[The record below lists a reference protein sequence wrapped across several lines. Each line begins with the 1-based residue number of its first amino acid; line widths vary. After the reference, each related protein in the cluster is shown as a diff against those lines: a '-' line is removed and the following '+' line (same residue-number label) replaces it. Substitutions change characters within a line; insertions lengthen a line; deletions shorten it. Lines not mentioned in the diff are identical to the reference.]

1 MERPGKPRHRREGR
15 RLSEREVSES
25 NLRTIERCLD
35 FARHDTGN
43 GRREPALCLRR
54 VVVKLA
60 RMTRAL
66 TGMTSL
72 DYYGIEELLTEEER
86 AARDG
91 ARRFVQ
97 EEVVREIVPFHR
109 AGKFPDHLIPRMGAL
124 GFYAPY
130 LKGNGCAGLSYTAY
144 GLIMQELERADSGL
158 RSLASVQG
166 PLVIH
171 AIHSFATPEQQV
183 RWLPGLVSGKLIGCF
198 ALTEHG
204 HGSDPG
210 GMETSAKREG
220 DHYILNGS
228 KCWIGNASIAD
239 IKVVWAKDGDGRVGG
254 FVVEKDAPG
263 FRAHDI
269 EGKFSLRMSRTSEC
283 WFENCRIPG
292 ENRLPKASGLG
303 APLSC
308 LSHARA
314 GIAWGVIGAAIDCY
328 ETALAYAKSREQ
340 FGRPIAGFQ
349 LVQQKLVW
357 MAQEITKAQLLA
369 LRLTR
374 MMEVGSARPA
384 QISLAKRNNVW
395 MALECARK
403 GRDILGAA
411 GITDRYPVI
420 RHLMNL
426 ETVSTYE
433 GTHDIHTLVVGRDIT
448 GINAFGG

>member
-1 MERPGKPRHRREGR
+1 
-15 RLSEREVSES
+15 
-25 NLRTIERCLD
+25 
-35 FARHDTGN
+35 
-43 GRREPALCLRR
+43 
-54 VVVKLA
+54 
-60 RMTRAL
+60 
-66 TGMTSL
+66 MTSL
-72 DYYGIEELLTEEER
+72 DYYNIEELLTDEER
-86 AARDG
+86 AARDR
-91 ARRFVQ
+91 ARHFVQ
-97 EEVVREIVPFHR
+97 EEVLSEIVPCHR
-109 AGKFPDHLIPRMGAL
+109 TGKFPDRLIPRMGEL

-130 LKGNGCAGLSYTAY
+130 LKEHRCACMSYTAY

-166 PLVIH
+166 SLTIQ
-171 AIHSFATPEQQV
+171 AIHSFGSPEQQT
-183 RWLPGLVSGKLIGCF
+183 RWLPGLVSGERVGCF

-204 HGSDPG
+204 HGSDPS
-210 GMETSAKREG
+210 GMETRARRDG

-239 IKVVWAKDGDGRVGG
+239 VKVVWAKDDDDRVGG
-254 FVVEKDAPG
+254 FVVEKDTPG
-263 FRAHDI
+263 FRAQDI

-283 WFENCRIPG
+283 WFENCRIPA
-292 ENRLPKASGLG
+292 ENRLPKAEDLK

-308 LSHARA
+308 LTYARV

-328 ETALAYAKSREQ
+328 ETALAYAKEREQ

-357 MAQEITKAQLLA
+357 VAQEITKAQLLA

-374 MMEVGSARPA
+374 LMEMGSARPA

-395 MALECARK
+395 MALECARIA
-403 GRDILGAA
+403 RDILGAA

-426 ETVSTYE
+426 ESVFTYE
-433 GTHDIHTLVVGRDIT
+433 GTHDIHTLIVGRDIT
-448 GINAFGG
+448 GINAFAS

>member
-1 MERPGKPRHRREGR
+1 
-15 RLSEREVSES
+15 
-25 NLRTIERCLD
+25 
-35 FARHDTGN
+35 
-43 GRREPALCLRR
+43 
-54 VVVKLA
+54 
-60 RMTRAL
+60 
-66 TGMTSL
+66 
-72 DYYGIEELLTEEER
+72 
-86 AARDG
+86 
-91 ARRFVQ
+91 
-97 EEVVREIVPFHR
+97 
-109 AGKFPDHLIPRMGAL
+109 
-124 GFYAPY
+124 
-130 LKGNGCAGLSYTAY
+130 
-144 GLIMQELERADSGL
+144 MQELERGDSGL

-166 PLVIH
+166 ALAIH
-171 AIHSFATPEQQV
+171 AIHSFGSPEQQA
-183 RWLPGLVSGKLIGCF
+183 RWLPGLISGERVGCF
-198 ALTEHG
+198 ALTEHS

-210 GMETSAKREG
+210 GMETHATRDG
-220 DHYILNGS
+220 DYYVLNGS

-239 IKVVWAKDGDGRVGG
+239 VKVVWAKDDDGRVGG

-263 FRAHDI
+263 LRAQDI

-283 WFENCRIPG
+283 WFENCRIPAA
-292 ENRLPKASGLG
+292 NRLPKASGLA

-328 ETALAYAKSREQ
+328 ETALDYAKSREQ

-357 MAQEITKAQLLA
+357 MTQEITKAQLLA

-374 MMEVGSARPA
+374 LMEAGSARPA

-403 GRDILGAA
+403 ARDVLGAA
-411 GITDRYPVI
+411 GITDRYSVI

-433 GTHDIHTLVVGRDIT
+433 GTHDIHTLIIGRDIT
-448 GINAFGG
+448 GVDAFGG

>member
-1 MERPGKPRHRREGR
+1 
-15 RLSEREVSES
+15 
-25 NLRTIERCLD
+25 
-35 FARHDTGN
+35 
-43 GRREPALCLRR
+43 
-54 VVVKLA
+54 
-60 RMTRAL
+60 
-66 TGMTSL
+66 MTSL
-72 DYYGIEELLTEEER
+72 DYYAIEELLTDEER
-86 AARDG
+86 AARDR

-97 EEVVREIVPFHR
+97 EEVMQEVVPCHR
-109 AGKFPDHLIPRMGAL
+109 AAKFPEHLIPRMGAL
-124 GFYAPY
+124 GFYAPQ
-130 LKGNGCAGLSYTAY
+130 LKEHGGAGLSYTAY

-166 PLVIH
+166 SLVIY
-171 AIHSFATPEQQV
+171 AIHSFGTLEQQE
-183 RWLPGLVSGKLIGCF
+183 RWLPGLVSGERIGCF

-210 GMETSAKREG
+210 GMETRARREG

-239 IKVVWAKDGDGRVGG
+239 VKVVWAKDDDGRVGG

-263 FRAHDI
+263 FRAQDI

-283 WFENCRIPG
+283 WFENCRVLA
-292 ENRLPKASGLG
+292 ENRLPKASGLK

-308 LSHARA
+308 LSQARV
-314 GIAWGVIGAAIDCY
+314 GVAWGAIGAAIDCY
-328 ETALAYAKSREQ
+328 ETALAYAKAREQ

-349 LVQQKLVW
+349 LVQEKLVG
-357 MAQEITKAQLLA
+357 MVQEITKAQLLA

-374 MMEVGSARPA
+374 MMEAGPVRPE

-403 GRDILGAA
+403 ARDLLGAV
-411 GITDRYPVI
+411 GITDRYSVV

-426 ETVSTYE
+426 EAVSTYE
-433 GTHDIHTLVVGRDIT
+433 GTHDIHTLAVGRDVT
-448 GINAFGG
+448 GLSAFGG

>member
-1 MERPGKPRHRREGR
+1 
-15 RLSEREVSES
+15 
-25 NLRTIERCLD
+25 
-35 FARHDTGN
+35 
-43 GRREPALCLRR
+43 
-54 VVVKLA
+54 
-60 RMTRAL
+60 
-66 TGMTSL
+66 
-72 DYYGIEELLTEEER
+72 
-86 AARDG
+86 
-91 ARRFVQ
+91 
-97 EEVVREIVPFHR
+97 
-109 AGKFPDHLIPRMGAL
+109 MGAL

-130 LKGNGCAGLSYTAY
+130 LKEHGCAGVSYTAY

-166 PLVIH
+166 ALVIQ
-171 AIHSFATPEQQV
+171 AIHSFGSPEQHT
-183 RWLPGLVSGKLIGCF
+183 RWLPGLISGESVGCF

-210 GMETSAKREG
+210 GMETRAGRDG
-220 DHYILNGS
+220 DYYVLNGS

-239 IKVVWAKDGDGRVGG
+239 VKVIWAKDDDGRVGG

-263 FRAHDI
+263 FRAQDI

-283 WFENCRIPG
+283 WFENCRIPA
-292 ENRLPKASGLG
+292 ENRLPKASGLS

-308 LSHARA
+308 LSHARL

-328 ETALAYAKSREQ
+328 ETALAYAKEREQ

-374 MMEVGSARPA
+374 MMETGSARPA

-395 MALECARK
+395 MALQCARK
-403 GRDILGAA
+403 ARDMLGAA
-411 GITDRYPVI
+411 GITDRYSVI

-426 ETVSTYE
+426 ESVSTYE
-433 GTHDIHTLVVGRDIT
+433 GTHDIHTLIVGRDIT
-448 GINAFGG
+448 GIDAFGG

>member
-1 MERPGKPRHRREGR
+1 M
-15 RLSEREVSES
+15 S
-25 NLRTIERCLD
+25 
-35 FARHDTGN
+35 
-43 GRREPALCLRR
+43 
-54 VVVKLA
+54 
-60 RMTRAL
+60 
-66 TGMTSL
+66 SL
-72 DYYGIEELLTEEER
+72 DYYNIEELLSDEER
-86 AARDG
+86 AARDR

-97 EEVVREIVPFHR
+97 DEVVHEIVPFHR
-109 AGKFPDHLIPRMGAL
+109 AGKFPEHLIPRMGAL

-130 LKGNGCAGLSYTAY
+130 LKGHVGAGLSYTAY
-144 GLIMQELERADSGL
+144 GLVMQELERADSGL

-166 PLVIH
+166 ALAIQ
-171 AIHSFATPEQQV
+171 AIHSFGSPEQHA
-183 RWLPGLVSGKLIGCF
+183 RWLPGLVSGERVGCF

-210 GMETSAKREG
+210 GMETRATRDG
-220 DHYILNGS
+220 DNYVLNGS

-239 IKVVWAKDGDGRVGG
+239 VKVVWAKDDDRRVGG
-254 FVVEKDAPG
+254 FIVEKDAPG

-283 WFENCRIPG
+283 WFENCRIPT
-292 ENRLPKASGLG
+292 ENRLPKAAGLS

-308 LSHARA
+308 LSHARV
-314 GIAWGVIGAAIDCY
+314 GIAWGVIGAAMDCY
-328 ETALAYAKSREQ
+328 ETALAYAKAREQ

-374 MMEVGSARPA
+374 LIEMGSARPA

-403 GRDILGAA
+403 ARDILGAA
-411 GITDRYPVI
+411 GITDRYSVI

-426 ETVSTYE
+426 ESVSTYE
-433 GTHDIHTLVVGRDIT
+433 GTHDIHTLIVGRDIT
-448 GINAFGG
+448 GIEAFNG

>member
-1 MERPGKPRHRREGR
+1 MTPI
-15 RLSEREVSES
+15 S
-25 NLRTIERCLD
+25 LD
-35 FARHDTGN
+35 F
-43 GRREPALCLRR
+43 
-54 VVVKLA
+54 
-60 RMTRAL
+60 
-66 TGMTSL
+66 
-72 DYYGIEELLTEEER
+72 YGIEELLTDEER
-86 AARDG
+86 AARDR
-91 ARRFVQ
+91 ARGFVQ
-97 EEVVREIVPFHR
+97 EEVLSEIVPCHR
-109 AGKFPDHLIPRMGAL
+109 AAKFPDNLIPRMGAL

-130 LKGNGCAGLSYTAY
+130 LNGHDCAGLSHTAY

-166 PLVIH
+166 ALAIQ
-171 AIHSFATPEQQV
+171 AIHSFGSPEQQA
-183 RWLPGLVSGKLIGCF
+183 RWLPGLLSGKLIGCF

-210 GMETSAKREG
+210 GMETRAKREG

-239 IKVVWAKDGDGRVGG
+239 VKVVWAKDDDGHVGG

-263 FRAHDI
+263 FRAQDI

-283 WFENCRIPG
+283 WFENCRIPA
-292 ENRLPKASGLG
+292 ENRLLKASGLG

-374 MMEVGSARPA
+374 MMEMSSAPRADLARQAKQRLDGAGMRAQSARHPWRRRHHR
-384 QISLAKRNNVW
+384 SLP
-395 MALECARK
+395 
-403 GRDILGAA
+403 RD
-411 GITDRYPVI
+411 PPS
-420 RHLMNL
+420 H
-426 ETVSTYE
+426 ES
-433 GTHDIHTLVVGRDIT
+433 
-448 GINAFGG
+448 